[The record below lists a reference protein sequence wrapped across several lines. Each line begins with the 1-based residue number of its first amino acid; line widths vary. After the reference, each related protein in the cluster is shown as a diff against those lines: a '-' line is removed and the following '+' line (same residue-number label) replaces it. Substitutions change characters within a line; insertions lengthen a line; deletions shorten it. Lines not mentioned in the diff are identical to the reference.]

1 MMCDFVFGKGFC
13 CGGQIPVLP
22 TPLYT
27 DMCTIYDCFLDS
39 WSRFHDLPKKLTH
52 ASGAVV
58 VGETGRDIGYLV
70 SGGQGT
76 KINFFLKDMLLVKP
90 TNPVR

>member
-1 MMCDFVFGKGFC
+1 MICDFAFGKGFC
-13 CGGQIPVLP
+13 CGGLIDTGSIL
-22 TPLYT
+22 PLYT
-27 DMCTIYDCFLDS
+27 DMCAIYDCFIDS

-76 KINFFLKDMLLVKP
+76 
-90 TNPVR
+90 

>member
-1 MMCDFVFGKGFC
+1 MSKTNIFFSHLEGTRGEKT
-13 CGGQIPVLP
+13 QIFR
-22 TPLYT
+22 T
-27 DMCTIYDCFLDS
+27 LDS